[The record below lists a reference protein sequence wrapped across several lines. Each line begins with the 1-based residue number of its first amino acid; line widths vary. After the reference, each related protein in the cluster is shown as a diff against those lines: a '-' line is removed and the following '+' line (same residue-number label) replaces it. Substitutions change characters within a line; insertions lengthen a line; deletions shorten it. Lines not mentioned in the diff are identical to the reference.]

1 MLLCYLAIKSNKV
14 MTNPTTWLNLKN
26 TMLSE
31 RSYTKDY
38 IFCVSVYRQYLE
50 SAKIKRR
57 HIDNCL

>member
-31 RSYTKDY
+31 RSYSQKTTY
-38 IFCVSVYRQYLE
+38 SVFLF
-50 SAKIKRR
+50 
-57 HIDNCL
+57 IDNI